1 MSLNYIKG
9 HCRNIKPRLNNAKQ
23 ILHSDQCK
31 IFSGKAQ
38 WIGFV
43 DVAQKNL
50 NSDPSETCLAH
61 QNQDQGQ
68 INGYYP
74 VY

>member
-1 MSLNYIKG
+1 MSSTYANSILKLLV
-9 HCRNIKPRLNNAKQ
+9 NINVAKQ
-23 ILHSDQCK
+23 ILQHDQRK
-31 IFSGKAQ
+31 IFNGKAQ

-43 DVAQKNL
+43 DIAQKDL

-68 INGYYP
+68 INGCCP